1 MSSNHNGLSPVLFE
15 SVSAVTATP
24 SVQLGTRVNVGGN
37 DYVYVYNDGG
47 ALNKGNGAIVT
58 GTSGYSVHVTS
69 VTMTDFALGICR
81 NATIAAGSYGWL
93 MTRGFSDFNA
103 GASDSFAVG
112 NPIAL
117 AVDGLFAN
125 KTISTG
131 YITPHVG
138 RCLSACA
145 SGLSAAQG
153 FGYFNF
159 GG

>member
-1 MSSNHNGLSPVLFE
+1 MSSDYQGLAPVGFE
-15 SVSAVTATP
+15 GVSAVTATP
-24 SVQLGTRVNVGGN
+24 SVQLGTRRNVGGN
-37 DYVYVYNDGG
+37 DYVYCYAAGG
-47 ALNKGNGAIVT
+47 AINKGNGVAVT
-58 GTSGYSVHVTS
+58 GTSGYSVVVTT
-69 VTMTDFALGICR
+69 VTMTDFGLGICR
-81 NATIAAGSYGWL
+81 NATIAAGSYGWI

-112 NPIAL
+112 NPLAL

-138 RCLSACA
+138 KCLSACA

-153 FGYFNF
+153 FAYFNF

>member
-1 MSSNHNGLSPVLFE
+1 MSSTYQGIAPVLFE

-24 SVQLGTRVNVGGN
+24 SVQLGTRCNVGGN
-37 DYVYVYNDGG
+37 DYVYVYAAGG
-47 ALNKGNGAIVT
+47 AINKGNAAIIT
-58 GTSGYSVHVTS
+58 GTSGYSVNVTS
-69 VTMTDFALGICR
+69 VTMVDLGVGICR

-103 GASDSFAVG
+103 GANDSFAVG
-112 NPIAL
+112 NPLAL

-131 YITPHVG
+131 YVTPVVG

-153 FGYFNF
+153 FAYFNF